1 MTRHDL
7 CCRWKQRDIHE
18 KREIRKHRIA
28 QLEADI
34 SCNGVLEPRLRTIV
48 DEVAA
53 QGPPRFSA
61 LTEQFKT
68 SPSPYKPPTN
78 APEQKTYDEMLLALM
93 LQVWED
99 VKKEGVEGD
108 DPKLGDALVAG
119 LQKHIKQ
126 LGEHQ
131 GKLKKELE
139 QLEEEGK
146 KKITSDDIHE
156 GFDSHVS
163 TQVTVIHRATH
174 SAASTYHPSQRHHRS
189 RVRTSTSPSTQPGQ
203 PPPSSRL

>member
-1 MTRHDL
+1 MKMTRHDL
-7 CCRWKQRDIHE
+7 CHRWKQRDIHE
-18 KREIRKHRIA
+18 KREIRKRRIT

-34 SCNGVLEPRLRTIV
+34 SCNQVLEPRLRTIV

-61 LTEQFKT
+61 LTEQFRT
-68 SPSPYKPPTN
+68 SPSPDKPPTN
-78 APEQKTYDEMLLALM
+78 APEQKTYDEMLLSLM

-99 VKKEGVEGD
+99 VKKTGVEGD

-119 LQKHIKQ
+119 LHKHIRQ

-131 GKLKKELE
+131 EKLKEEFK
-139 QLEEEGK
+139 QLDEEGQ

-156 GFDSHVS
+156 GFESHVS
-163 TQVTVIHRATH
+163 MHAT
-174 SAASTYHPSQRHHRS
+174 
-189 RVRTSTSPSTQPGQ
+189 
-203 PPPSSRL
+203 L

>member
-1 MTRHDL
+1 MR
-7 CCRWKQRDIHE
+7 
-18 KREIRKHRIA
+18 KRRIA

-34 SCNGVLEPRLRTIV
+34 SCNQVLEPRLRTIA

-68 SPSPYKPPTN
+68 SPSPDKPPTN

-99 VKKEGVEGD
+99 VKKTGVEGD

-119 LQKHIKQ
+119 LQKHIRQ

-131 GKLKKELE
+131 EKLKKELK

-156 GFDSHVS
+156 GFESHVS
-163 TQVTVIHRATH
+163 MQLSPYCNAPLILPPVCTPKASATADQGRTHRQAQAGSEGSH
-174 SAASTYHPSQRHHRS
+174 Y
-189 RVRTSTSPSTQPGQ
+189 
-203 PPPSSRL
+203 